1 MNKWQVIGLL
11 LCVLTYVISKLDIN
25 ISAVPETQ
33 KVVSGILAELSEADL
48 NFGWQYD
55 KARRDALNAARE
67 VEERGTFTPPSWM
80 SEKLSGLSISSSI
93 EDIRSVY
100 RSISERLWEP
110 QNGPEFDRG
119 RDYVRQ
125 VIYPDE
131 SNSDVC
137 EDCDGTGKVGDGR
150 IFTECLNCGGDGKID
165 ESDRKEEVAV
175 AETSTKESAG
185 DQVSRGPACDNAGG
199 NCGGTAPGVVLP
211 RLRRLFGR

>member
-11 LCVLTYVISKLDIN
+11 LCVLTYVISKLDVN

-33 KVVSGILAELSEADL
+33 KVVSGILAELSEVNLD
-48 NFGWQYD
+48 FGWQYD

-110 QNGPEFDRG
+110 QNGPEFARG

-165 ESDRKEEVAV
+165 ESDRKEDVAV
-175 AETSTKESAG
+175 VETPTPESAG
-185 DQVSRGPACDNAGG
+185 DQVSRRPTSVSVGSSGSSTSNR
-199 NCGGTAPGVVLP
+199 VRFP
-211 RLRRLFGR
+211 RINRLFGR